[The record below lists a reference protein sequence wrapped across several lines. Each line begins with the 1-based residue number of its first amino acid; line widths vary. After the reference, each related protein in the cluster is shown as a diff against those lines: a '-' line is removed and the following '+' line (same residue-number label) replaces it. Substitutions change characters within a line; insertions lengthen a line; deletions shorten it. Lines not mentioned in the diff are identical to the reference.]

1 MFKGLIWLSLS
12 QLISMIEVLLVE
24 FPSKCCCIEN
34 GGPGVSREFVVAHGR
49 REKLCGEML
58 IAS

>member
-1 MFKGLIWLSLS
+1 M
-12 QLISMIEVLLVE
+12 E

-34 GGPGVSREFVVAHGR
+34 GVPGVSREFVGAHGW
-49 REKLCGEML
+49 REMLQGEML